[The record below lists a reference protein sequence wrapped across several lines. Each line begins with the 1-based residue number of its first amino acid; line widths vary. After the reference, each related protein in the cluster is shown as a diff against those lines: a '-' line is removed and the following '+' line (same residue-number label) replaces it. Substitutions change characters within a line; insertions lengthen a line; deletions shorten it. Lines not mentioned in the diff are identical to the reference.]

1 MQVIDGLVYEHEEI
15 SVKYRERKPI
25 GPSRHLVVVF
35 SGFRPKGYPYDLG
48 PASTSGIECHILWIQ
63 DDFDDG
69 VCFYMRDASGY
80 GISRAVNALIEA
92 KLFENHINRSCCTLL
107 GFSKG
112 ASAAI
117 FFAYKYGYKN
127 LVASAPRIY
136 IGSGNLTNRP
146 RVVQNMTGLASPENA
161 SFLDTIIPNLLVNA
175 SPPENIYLFSS
186 LSDELHSTETGKH
199 LTDFRRCRNFNY
211 FECNTEF
218 VAEHHDVTIFS
229 LPIILSIVALLGKG
243 LSPAFGEQVTGVPSL
258 ALGVSSE
265 LISLQ
270 RESMSLEQHGIS
282 FAVRGKTIAVRGA
295 AFLRGYSAGRPI
307 DVRSRIRL
315 LDHSQTVVAEWNTK
329 HVANR
334 RNSGRFFSDVF
345 CDYLY
350 SGFECKVDFSD
361 FERLPS
367 GDYIFEIYL
376 IQMKQESF
384 AQMSAKLSGRR
395 VIVVAENK
403 YILSTFDGGIK
414 LTKKRTDLAL
424 EQVPAGKPVKF
435 STFRMPFSRA
445 ARSVVRR
452 VRAFS
457 GL

>member
-1 MQVIDGLVYEHEEI
+1 MQVTDGLVYEHEEV

-48 PASTSGIECHILWIQ
+48 PASTSGIACHILWIQ
-63 DDFDDG
+63 DDFDDA
-69 VCFYMRDASGY
+69 VCFYMRDASGF

-92 KLFENHINRSCCTLL
+92 KLLENHIDRSCCTLL

-136 IGSGNLTNRP
+136 IGSGNLTSRP
-146 RVVQNMTGLASPENA
+146 KVVENMTGLASSKNA
-161 SFLDTIIPNLLVNA
+161 SYLDTIIPNLLLNA

-186 LSDELHSTETGKH
+186 LSDELHSTETGRH
-199 LTDFRRCRNFNY
+199 LVDFRRCINFNY

-218 VAEHHDVTIFS
+218 VSEHHDVTIFS

-258 ALGVSSE
+258 TPRVSSE

-270 RESMSLEQHGIS
+270 RESRSLEQHGIS
-282 FAVRGKTIAVRGA
+282 FAARGKTIAIRGVA
-295 AFLRGYSAGRPI
+295 LLRGYSAGRPI

-315 LDHSQTVVAEWNTK
+315 LDHSQSIVAEWNTK

-350 SGFECKVDFSD
+350 SGFECKIDISA
-361 FERLPS
+361 FELIPS
-367 GDYIFEIYL
+367 GDYFFEMHL
-376 IQMKQESF
+376 IQMKQQAS
-384 AQMSAKLSGRR
+384 APISAKLAGRR
-395 VIVVAENK
+395 VIVVNANK
-403 YILSTFDGGIK
+403 YTLSSFNGGIK
-414 LTKKRTDLAL
+414 LTKERPDFAL
-424 EQVPAGKPVKF
+424 ERVSAGKPVRF
-435 STFRMPFSRA
+435 SSFRFPFSRTA
-445 ARSVVRR
+445 KSVIRR
-452 VRAFS
+452 VREFS
-457 GL
+457 SL